1 MSYHWCMQIDAVLFA
16 AGRGERLRPLT
27 DRVPKPALPMMDV
40 PLGAWGLSAL
50 LRASGRVLVNVSH
63 LATEA
68 AGALTPYAPEGV
80 LEILLEPDEPF
91 GTAGTLRAVTRR
103 LSDEVAVWNGD
114 LLAGIDV
121 GALREFHRASGRPA
135 TMAVRRVDRGADLVV
150 AGARAVAFV
159 DRRVDPDASGVQF
172 LGVAILSP
180 GARSLIPPEDAQGLG
195 GAVIAPLAEA
205 GELSVMMHD
214 GYAIDVGTP
223 ARYLQVSL
231 DVLEGRAP
239 LTPAGPPG
247 EVVEVDGGRAYI
259 GLGVSASPASSGPG
273 AILRSGAGVAEGCR
287 VERSI
292 VWSGTTVT
300 PDLRDSM
307 RCGGEIDAGGG

>member
-1 MSYHWCMQIDAVLFA
+1 MSYHWRMQIDAVLFA

-27 DRVPKPALPMMDV
+27 DRVPKPAVPIMDV

-50 LRASGRVLVNVSH
+50 LRASGRALVNVSH

-68 AGALTPYAPEGV
+68 AGALAPYAPEGA
-80 LEILLEPDEPF
+80 LEILVEPDEPF
-91 GTAGTLRAVTRR
+91 GTAGTLRAVARR

-135 TMAVRRVDRGADLVV
+135 TVAVRKVERGADLVV
-150 AGARAVAFV
+150 EGGRAVAFV
-159 DRRVDPDASGVQF
+159 DRRVDPEASGVQF

-180 GARSLIPPEDAQGLG
+180 EARSLIPPEDTQGLG

-223 ARYLQVSL
+223 ARYLQASL
-231 DVLEGRAP
+231 EVLEGRAP

-259 GLGVSASPASSGPG
+259 GLGVAASSSSIGPG
-273 AILRSGAGVAEGCR
+273 AILLSGTRVAEGCR
-287 VERSI
+287 VERSV
-292 VWSGTTVT
+292 VWSGATVT
-300 PDLRDSM
+300 TDLRDSVW
-307 RCGGEIDAGGG
+307 CGRAIDASAG